1 MWGCSGE
8 GAGRGGAPGPGTG
21 GGGEE
26 IREMAWAR
34 CPPYEI
40 KTPHKA
46 K

>member
-8 GAGRGGAPGPGTG
+8 VAGRGAPGPGTG

>member
-8 GAGRGGAPGPGTG
+8 GAGRGAPGPGTG
-21 GGGEE
+21 GGEAE
-26 IREMAWAR
+26 IREMAWAG